1 MKNGDIFYTFD
12 RETRLVKRMV
22 CTEDNIAKSFVR
34 SIEITGTTT
43 FSHIQ
48 VQKTHIFPTAKQA
61 FDALKIVMKHDYENR
76 VNAAQE
82 EFKRMYKAEGKHC
95 IDCGFYR
102 MGIKNMVCF
111 AEADPSHKEPEE
123 DACVNYIDKHE
134 YGNRPC
140 KNAKTAK
147 T

>member
-22 CTEDNIAKSFVR
+22 CTEDDRSRSFVS
-34 SIEITGTTT
+34 SIEITGTTS

-48 VQKTHIFPTAKQA
+48 VQKTHVFPTAKQA

-95 IDCGFYR
+95 LDCGFYR
-102 MGIKNMVCF
+102 MGIKDMVCF

-123 DACVNYIDKHE
+123 DACVDYIDKHE
-134 YGNRPC
+134 
-140 KNAKTAK
+140 
-147 T
+147 

>member
-12 RETRLVKRMV
+12 RATRLVKRMV
-22 CTEDNIAKSFVR
+22 CTEDDRSRSFVR

-43 FSHIQ
+43 FSHIE
-48 VQKTHIFPTAKQA
+48 VQKTHVFPTAKQA

-95 IDCGFYR
+95 LDCGFYR
-102 MGIKNMVCF
+102 NKDMVCF
-111 AEADPSHKEPEE
+111 AESDLPHKEPEN
-123 DACVNYIDKHE
+123 DACESYIDKPK
-134 YGNRPC
+134 Y
-140 KNAKTAK
+140 
-147 T
+147 